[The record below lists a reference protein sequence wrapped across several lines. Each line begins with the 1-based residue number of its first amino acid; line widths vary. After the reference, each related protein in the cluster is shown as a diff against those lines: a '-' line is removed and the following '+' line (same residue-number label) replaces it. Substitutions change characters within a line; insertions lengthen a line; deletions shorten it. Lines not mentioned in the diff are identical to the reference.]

1 MTPNTMMALT
11 IGTGAMLILIMIM
24 MKLYRVRM
32 WKGIPVAIILTVT
45 GTISTYIWYFIESAR
60 FGAQSYYGAVFLV
73 PLAFVYVAKLLRIPY
88 TQLLDFCAPAE
99 CVMLAIMKYRCSVD
113 GCCAGKVLLAIA
125 MDGSIVFPSQIAELI
140 NALIIMIILLVMAFF
155 GKNRGRIYPWYMV
168 IYGGTRFVLNLFR
181 ADTTPV
187 LLGLPIGNIW
197 SILAVFLGV
206 LWLMDK
212 RLTIVKKPERI
223 EEG

>member
-1 MTPNTMMALT
+1 MTPNTMMALA
-11 IGTGAMLILIMIM
+11 IGTCAMCILILIM

-32 WKGIPVAIILTVT
+32 WKGLPVAIILTVT

-60 FGAQSYYGAVFLV
+60 FGAQSYYGAVFLI

-99 CVMLAIMKYRCSVD
+99 CVMLAIMKYRCAVD

-125 MDGSIVFPSQIAELI
+125 MDGSVVFPSQIAELA
-140 NALIIMIILLVMAFF
+140 NALIIMIVLLVLAFC
-155 GKNRGRIYPWYMV
+155 GKNRGKIYPWYMV

-187 LLGLPIGNIW
+187 LLGLPIGNLW
-197 SILAVFLGV
+197 SLLAVFLGV
-206 LWLMDK
+206 LWLTDRK
-212 RLTIVKKPERI
+212 LTIVRKEVQ
-223 EEG
+223 EN